1 MSVGLAVEITIEDR
15 SLKYEAYKCIASI
28 DIIPTIL
35 GQRSLR
41 CDCPNPS
48 RNILRRPHKVE
59 SAQISMPF

>member
-41 CDCPNPS
+41 CDCPAVLIHLEIFFGGP
-48 RNILRRPHKVE
+48 IK
-59 SAQISMPF
+59 